1 MSYIIM
7 GNNQN
12 FKVKINE
19 NIYKEFFKIRNHN
32 QELIDLNHKKN
43 IFIKD
48 KFINKS
54 VPNIIRYNMTMNE
67 NTDDIEINSILNKKN
82 IIKNSNYN
90 DILLNE
96 GTKINNSI
104 AIILESPHKAEFDYS
119 SNNDLIPISPAQGAT
134 GKNIE
139 NKLKELLMAIIS
151 DHQKD
156 VLQNGSYKIIIINPI
171 PFQTSLHFFH
181 RRSLSDYHFKKL
193 RDKVWQEFWEE
204 DTKYKSNL
212 SENLK
217 RINPSLIINACTS
230 NLSPLVQKYLENHF
244 KSKNLISSY
253 HPSAWV
259 FNGFGLE

>member
-12 FKVKINE
+12 LKMKINE
-19 NIYKEFFKIRNHN
+19 NIYKEFFKIRNYN
-32 QELIDLNHKKN
+32 QELINLNHKKN

-54 VPNIIRYNMTMNE
+54 VPNIIRYYVTMNE

-82 IIKNSNYN
+82 FIKKSNYN

-96 GTKINNSI
+96 DTEINNSI
-104 AIILESPHKAEFDYS
+104 ALILESPHKAEFDY

-151 DHQKD
+151 DHQID
-156 VLQNGSYKIIIINPI
+156 ALQNGSYKIIIINPI
-171 PFQTSLHFFH
+171 SFQTSLHFFH

-193 RDKVWQEFWEE
+193 RDKVWQKFWEE
-204 DTKYKSNL
+204 DAKYKSNL
-212 SENLK
+212 SKNLK

-244 KSKNLISSY
+244 KSQNIIRSY